1 MVRATV
7 LLEELRMGMFEG
19 ALTALVT
26 PFRDDRVDEPALRAI
41 VADQI
46 DGGIDGLIPC
56 GTTGESVNLSA
67 AEFSRVLEIVVDEAR
82 GRVPVIA
89 GAGSASTRHSIELCE
104 SAKQARV
111 DGLLVVVPYYNK
123 PTQDGLLAHYSA
135 VAKAV
140 PLPLMLY
147 NIPGRSGVDMSLA
160 TIERLAGIKSIVA
173 VKEATGNVLRSSDI
187 AAVFGDRFTL
197 LSGDDALTLP
207 IMAVGGHGVVSVA
220 SNVAPREVSKL
231 VDLFRAGEFAAARKQ
246 HQRLRA
252 LIEALFIE
260 TSPGPVKAA
269 MAMRGLM
276 TDEIRLPLVGPA
288 EASLVR
294 MRKALSDLGL
304 T

>member
-1 MVRATV
+1 
-7 LLEELRMGMFEG
+7 MFEG

-26 PFRDDRVDEPALRAI
+26 PFRDDRLDEPALRAI

-46 DGGIDGLIPC
+46 GGGIDGIIPC

-67 AEFSRVLEIVVDEAR
+67 AEYARVLEIVVQEAK
-82 GRVPVIA
+82 GRVPVLA
-89 GAGSASTRHSIELCE
+89 GAGSASTKHTIELAE
-104 SAKQARV
+104 AAKHAGV

-123 PTQDGLLAHYSA
+123 PTQEGLFAHYSA

-147 NIPGRSGVDMSLA
+147 NIPGRSVVDMSIA
-160 TIERLAGIKSIVA
+160 TVERLAAIKSIVA
-173 VKEATGNVLRSSDI
+173 IKESTGNVLRSSDL
-187 AAVFGDRFTL
+187 AAQFGDRFTI

-220 SNVAPREVSKL
+220 SNVAPAEVAKL
-231 VDLFRAGEFAAARKQ
+231 VDLFRAGDLAGARKQ
-246 HQRLRA
+246 HQRLRPLVDA
-252 LIEALFIE
+252 MFIE

-276 TDEIRLPLVGPA
+276 TSEIRLPMVQPTEG
-288 EASLVR
+288 SLVR
-294 MRKALSDLGL
+294 IRKTLADMGL
-304 T
+304 V

>member
-1 MVRATV
+1 
-7 LLEELRMGMFEG
+7 MGMFEG

-26 PFRDDRVDEPALRAI
+26 PFRDDRLDEPALRAI

-46 DGGIDGLIPC
+46 GGGIDGIIPC

-67 AEFSRVLEIVVDEAR
+67 AEYARVLEIVVQEAK
-82 GRVPVIA
+82 GRVPVLA
-89 GAGSASTRHSIELCE
+89 GAGSASTKHTIELAE
-104 SAKQARV
+104 AAKHAGV

-123 PTQDGLLAHYSA
+123 PTQEGLFAHYSA

-147 NIPGRSGVDMSLA
+147 NIPGRSVVDMSIA
-160 TIERLAGIKSIVA
+160 TVERLAAIKSIVA
-173 VKEATGNVLRSSDI
+173 IKESTGNVLRSSDL
-187 AAVFGDRFTL
+187 AAQFGDRFTI

-220 SNVAPREVSKL
+220 SNVAPAEVAKL
-231 VDLFRAGEFAAARKQ
+231 VDLFRAGDLAGARKQ
-246 HQRLRA
+246 HQRLRPLVDA
-252 LIEALFIE
+252 MFIE

-276 TDEIRLPLVGPA
+276 TSEIRLPMVNPT
-288 EASLVR
+288 EASLTR
-294 MRKALSDLGL
+294 IRKVVADLGL
-304 T
+304 A